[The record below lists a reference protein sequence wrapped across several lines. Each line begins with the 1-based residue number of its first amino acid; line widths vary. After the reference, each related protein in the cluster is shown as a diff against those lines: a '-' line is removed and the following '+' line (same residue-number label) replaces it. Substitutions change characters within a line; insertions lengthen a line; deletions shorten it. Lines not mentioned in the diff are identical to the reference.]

1 MNKEIITEI
10 SRIHQLMGTSL
21 IIEAVGGFKS
31 IADEILTYVSKKAGK
46 FGDDVTDLVRKLKNA
61 TNEGEITKLIGE
73 LINANEE
80 LARIYLPKIM
90 ALIPDNEAKQIIE
103 LKKAMKFQLDG
114 GVPLDNVREQAKKW
128 IDKSVITP
136 LDGIKNIYKKELDD
150 YLTSITKPPTPPTP
164 IKPKPKTVTDVAG
177 QTFDDVTPLTSKD
190 LASLEKMYRQKG
202 LGSSFFKAMRQFSKF
217 VKDMMSSSVT
227 LMDETLS
234 LIKEFSETTNAATKA
249 DLGRRIGDN
258 LNTLTQK
265 ELVNKKIIDEWI
277 DTNVLDYKIK
287 GKIQSLEGYKKAAN
301 LYDNTALKEWQ
312 QNYQKLSDRRGKLLK
327 QLNSMINPASWFGNN
342 INKFNGSGYWSKVGN
357 KWSKFFED
365 GFGGDFGELKRWLIT
380 GQTQKWEGIKEY
392 AKIYGPIKAG
402 GNVTKEMLRSY
413 ILLTAFYSTLD
424 YLSDFLGNELRDS
437 ETFNDYVWMKNQIQQ
452 YDRRIGSSTD
462 SNTGYAPL
470 DGLIDFIPDVVKVF
484 WENLFT
490 ADTAIP
496 GFTDDF
502 FAFYDW
508 FREAKI
514 SKETIEDAKQ
524 RIEST
529 KPKVKKAIEKTEN
542 VEAPKIELTSKII
555 YEKHPCY
562 LTNDK
567 GQVADTSFGEDGIEI
582 ESPTNFKYKFI
593 DDPTIWNITLK
604 NDGKLYFDDG
614 LEFTC
619 PPDKK

>member
-21 IIEAVGGFKS
+21 IIEAEAVGGFKS

-73 LINANEE
+73 LINSNEE

-90 ALIPDNEAKQIIE
+90 ALIPDNEAKQIID
-103 LKKAMKFQLDG
+103 LKKAMKGQLDA
-114 GVPLDNVREQAKKW
+114 GVPVENVRQVAKNY

-136 LDGIKNIYKKELDD
+136 LDGIKNIYKKEIDD
-150 YLTSITKPPTPPTP
+150 YLTSITKPPTPPKP
-164 IKPKPKTVTDVAG
+164 PKPKPKTVTDVAG

-190 LASLEKMYRQKG
+190 LTSLEKMYRQKG
-202 LGSSFFKAMRQFSKF
+202 LGSSFFKAMRQFSKN

-277 DTNVLDYKIK
+277 DTNVLDYKLK
-287 GKIQSLEGYKKAAN
+287 GKIKELEGYKKAAN

-312 QNYQKLSDRRGKLLK
+312 QNYDKLSVRRGKLLTE
-327 QLNSMINPASWFGNN
+327 LNAMINPASWFGEN
-342 INKFNGSGYWSKVGN
+342 INKFKGSGYWSKVGD
-357 KWSKFFED
+357 KWKKFFEG

-380 GQTQKWEGIKEY
+380 GQTQKWSGIEEY
-392 AKIYGPIKAG
+392 AKIYGPVKAG
-402 GNVTKEMLRSY
+402 ANVTKEMLRSY

-424 YLSDFLGNELRDS
+424 YLSDFFGNEFRDS
-437 ETFNDYVWMKNQIQQ
+437 EMLNDYVWMKNQIQQ
-452 YDRRIGSSTD
+452 YDRRIGSSSD

-484 WENLFT
+484 WENLFA

-514 SKETIEDAKQ
+514 SKETIEEAKEQ
-524 RIEST
+524 IKT
-529 KPKVKKAIEKTEN
+529 IQPKVKTEIDKTQTDSISN
-542 VEAPKIELTSKII
+542 KPIPAPKDNDTII
-555 YEKHPCY
+555 SPEQEKKA
-562 LTNDK
+562 NDS
-567 GQVADTSFGEDGIEI
+567 D
-582 ESPTNFKYKFI
+582 Y
-593 DDPTIWNITLK
+593 
-604 NDGKLYFDDG
+604 
-614 LEFTC
+614 
-619 PPDKK
+619 

>member
-80 LARIYLPKIM
+80 LASIYLPKIM

-103 LKKAMKFQLDG
+103 LKKAMKGQLDG
-114 GVPLDNVREQAKKW
+114 GVPLDNVIFQAKKW

-150 YLTSITKPPTPPTP
+150 YLTSIANPPTPPKP
-164 IKPKPKTVTDVAG
+164 PKPKPKTVTDVAG

-202 LGSSFFKAMRQFSKF
+202 LGSSFFKTMRQFSKF
-217 VKDMMSSSVT
+217 IKDMMSSSVT

-234 LIKEFSETTNAATKA
+234 LIKEFSETKNAATKA

-287 GKIQSLEGYKKAAN
+287 AKIQSLEGYKKAAN

-312 QNYQKLSDRRGKLLK
+312 QNYQKLTNRRGKLLK
-327 QLNSMINPASWFGNN
+327 QLNSMINPASWFGNS
-342 INKFNGSGYWSKVGN
+342 IKKFDGSGYWSKVGN
-357 KWSKFFED
+357 KWSKFFEG

-424 YLSDFLGNELRDS
+424 YLSDFFGNEFRDS
-437 ETFNDYVWMKNQIQQ
+437 EMLNDYVWMKNQIQQ

-502 FAFYDW
+502 FAFYNW
-508 FREAKI
+508 FRKAKI
-514 SKETIEDAKQ
+514 SKETIEEAKQ
-524 RIEST
+524 TIEST

-567 GQVADTSFGEDGIEI
+567 GQVADTSFGENGIEI

-604 NDGKLYFDDG
+604 NDGKLYFDGG

-619 PPDKK
+619 EKK